1 MREAQRDIT
10 AEQRPGLKEQTV
22 IKGRLRANVFVQ
34 LLYVNDEQEDG
45 DDSGDTETETERR
58 NEWTCRTKQKD

>member
-1 MREAQRDIT
+1 M
-10 AEQRPGLKEQTV
+10 

-45 DDSGDTETETERR
+45 DDSGETETETERR